1 MKVRCTINRDNE
13 RMTSTATALMDRW
26 KKAKVPVELH
36 VFPDG
41 GHGFGMNK
49 KGKSELL
56 AQWMQR
62 LGLLGKSLRPAECR
76 ASEAPTLRQPWMPN
90 SSGRLTGRR

>member
-1 MKVRCTINRDNE
+1 VKVRCTINRDNE

-49 KGKSELL
+49 KGKSCDAWTELL

-62 LGLLGKSLRPAECR
+62 LGLLGKS
-76 ASEAPTLRQPWMPN
+76 
-90 SSGRLTGRR
+90 